1 MGMFNCKF
9 FFFLAVLNLLNIG
22 CIGLL
27 LEENTIDSI
36 PDLSLQTGASI
47 KIINLRDR
55 SQAEQVARMVKFSIH
70 RLQNTVI
77 SQSRSY
83 HVLMNIEQASRQ
95 IAVDRGA
102 TYDVVFMVGQ
112 AKTND
117 VMDQRIVKFIS
128 KYRSKVLFIHLREE
142 LCLLITNVLMIL
154 CNLAFKFKSKHQK
167 LNPVS

>member
-1 MGMFNCKF
+1 MGMFKCKF
-9 FFFLAVLNLLNIG
+9 FFFLAALNLLNIG

-55 SQAEQVARMVKFSIH
+55 SQAEQMARM
-70 RLQNTVI
+70 NTVI

-102 TYDVVFMVGQ
+102 TYDVVFTVGQ

-117 VMDQRIVKFIS
+117 TTGGNNS
-128 KYRSKVLFIHLREE
+128 SGERERQQ
-142 LCLLITNVLMIL
+142 N
-154 CNLAFKFKSKHQK
+154 
-167 LNPVS
+167 